1 MACCCVFKKPVVVGE
16 IGWESRSGVEE
27 LVATGVHKAAPSRA
41 ATLSKKK
48 VEITLMWEM
57 QKENT
62 FLAFSPV
69 ETLVGR
75 GEQEEGEGDLEQE
88 ETPPRFLA

>member
-1 MACCCVFKKPVVVGE
+1 MGVRVKGGRTGSTKHQGSKPTKIE
-16 IGWESRSGVEE
+16 
-27 LVATGVHKAAPSRA
+27 
-41 ATLSKKK
+41 
-48 VEITLMWEM
+48 EITLMWEM
-57 QKENT
+57 RKENT